1 MTVGNDR
8 ESQPP
13 EQAPALAASAAQTV
27 LGAIRTG
34 KQAAGIAA
42 GTAAAGPLGA
52 AIGFAVTRKTFW
64 KLLFSILLSVL
75 LLIMVIT
82 NLFGILLA
90 YFGLA
95 DADGYVQTAKERE
108 AVLIREQID
117 MLMEQQ
123 PEAFAE
129 LFAVL
134 DEKWEVMKRE
144 IEEDYQAEYGML
156 EHYELEL
163 TDEYAD
169 HLKPEFSRYLSV
181 LFAQSWNGSQIRS
194 FLGTGTADLY
204 RTELTS
210 VYDEYFEQ
218 AQEMYGVDSALL
230 KAVAKAESD
239 FNPDARSSAGAMGIM
254 QLMPKTAAS
263 LGVSNPYDPKQSILG
278 GAKYL
283 ADSFAVFGGYDHCTE
298 LVLASYHAGVGAVKR
313 AGYRVPQDGQTPEYV
328 EKVLNYVELAESGS
342 LTPGRQSRQES
353 SDESLQ
359 MLLGEVY
366 SREDSLFRWGKEG
379 VREEERKT
387 VHYYQRNGQEI
398 SKVDYDSYLSAGET
412 GLLTEERTETWHVVS
427 YRIVNLLNAK
437 LPESKEGYSYK
448 YVTTQK
454 RFLQALEML
463 KFLADEPDQ
472 EAFIRRF
479 GWKELVDGYD
489 AFEVS
494 FSTDVVTEGESLCYE
509 TVQGCVREVVYFN
522 QTEEPWAS
530 VSFSNTTVKKSGCG
544 PASMAM
550 VISTLTAQDVTPAE
564 LAQYTE
570 EHGLYVAGKGTSH
583 SLPALAAKN
592 WGLSVERV
600 RDTQMKK
607 VALSLQDGALAVVIC
622 GEYTITGSGSG
633 HYIVL
638 TGVTEEGYFTIAD
651 PASRERSGRLYS
663 PDTIRAYARDL
674 DAGSIW
680 IIRN

>member
-1 MTVGNDR
+1 MAVETDR
-8 ESQPP
+8 EVQPL
-13 EQAPALAASAAQTV
+13 EQASAMAADAARTV
-27 LGAIRTG
+27 LGAIKTG
-34 KQAAGIAA
+34 QQAAGIAA
-42 GTAAAGPLGA
+42 GTAAAGPLGTV
-52 AIGFAVTRKTFW
+52 IGFVATKKTFW
-64 KLLFSILLSVL
+64 KALFAILLSVL
-75 LLIMVIT
+75 LLIVVIT
-82 NLFGILLA
+82 NLFGILLT

-95 DADGYVQTAKERE
+95 DADGYVWTAKDKE
-108 AVLIREQID
+108 AALIQGQID

-134 DEKWEVMKRE
+134 DEKWEAMNRE
-144 IEEDYQAEYGML
+144 IADDFQTEYGML
-156 EHYELEL
+156 ERYELEL

-169 HLKPEFSRYLSV
+169 QLKPEFSRYLSV
-181 LFAQSWNGSQIRS
+181 LFAQSWNGSQTRS
-194 FLGTGTADLY
+194 FLQAGTVDLY

-210 VYDEYFEQ
+210 IYDEYFEQ

-230 KAVAKAESD
+230 KAVAKVESD
-239 FNPDARSSAGAMGIM
+239 FDPNARSGAGAMGIM
-254 QLMPKTAAS
+254 QLMPRTAAA
-263 LGVSNPYDPKQSILG
+263 LGVSDPYDPKQSILG

-298 LVLASYHAGVGAVKR
+298 LVLASYHAGIGAVKR
-313 AGYRVPQDGQTPEYV
+313 AGYRIPDNGQTPGYV
-328 EKVLNYVELAESGS
+328 EKVLGYVELAESGS

-353 SDESLQ
+353 GDESLQ
-359 MLLGEVY
+359 MLLREVC

-379 VREEERKT
+379 VREEEREIT
-387 VHYYQRNGQEI
+387 HYYRSDGQEI
-398 SKVDYDSYLSAGET
+398 SKADYDSYLSAGET
-412 GLLTEERTETWHVVS
+412 GLSTEKRTETWHVVS
-427 YRIVNLLNAK
+427 YRIVNLLNAE
-437 LPESKEGYSYK
+437 LPKSEETYSYK

-454 RFLQALEML
+454 RFLQALEMI
-463 KFLADEPDQ
+463 KFLSEEPNQ
-472 EAFIRRF
+472 EAFIKRF

-489 AFEVS
+489 AFEAS
-494 FSTDVVTEGESLCYE
+494 FSTDIVTEGETLCYE
-509 TVQGCVREVVYFN
+509 TAEGCVGEVAYFN

-530 VSFSNTTVKKSGCG
+530 VSFSTTTIKKSGCG
-544 PASMAM
+544 PTSMAM
-550 VISTLTAQDVTPAE
+550 VISTLTGQNVTPSA

-570 EHGLYVAGKGTSH
+570 AYGLYVPGKGTSH
-583 SLPALAAKN
+583 ILPSMAAKN
-592 WGLSVERV
+592 WGLSTERV
-600 RDTQMKK
+600 RDTQLKK
-607 VALSLQDGALAVVIC
+607 VAQRLQQGALAVVIC

-680 IIRN
+680 IIWN